1 MRTQER
7 RYAWINAFMEVL
19 VAGVLVG
26 PAVITMKLPPVLSFQ
41 LHLNQ
46 IQVNTPARNTLR
58 TSIFQSSGN
67 NHEQGALGTSPGS
80 MEELATSDTAANCT
94 CKSPNMT
101 ATRTLLPPHKMDG
114 MGDVAEGSKQQIA
127 SEDALPQTKSGSS
140 QLSRRIFMA
149 SALIGSSAFNR
160 NWPVRKAWMP

>member
-67 NHEQGALGTSPGS
+67 NLFVKQARD
-80 MEELATSDTAANCT
+80 ELNKVET
-94 CKSPNMT
+94 
-101 ATRTLLPPHKMDG
+101 
-114 MGDVAEGSKQQIA
+114 QQNVMIQQ
-127 SEDALPQTKSGSS
+127 SEVK
-140 QLSRRIFMA
+140 LS
-149 SALIGSSAFNR
+149 
-160 NWPVRKAWMP
+160 